1 MENHSESSLSSG
13 TYMSSLAQQCGT
25 ASNWLDAGSAYDS
38 EPNYIAATTGLTG
51 SALNSFNCD
60 CQQSS
65 SNQTTADNIFRQ
77 VRTAGLTEKSYQESM
92 TTNCSNTD
100 SGNYAVRHNPAVF
113 MVGGSDR
120 VACQADDIPM
130 GSNTAGA
137 LVNDITG
144 NTLPN
149 FAFVTPNLCNDM
161 HDCSVATGD
170 SFLQVLVPQILN
182 SASYKSGNTLLII
195 NTDEDTPVLNIVVA
209 PSVHPGTVVTTT
221 VGHYG
226 ELRAT
231 KKRSASRCWGKRP
244 PWPRRICAPPSTSEA
259 PS

>member
-1 MENHSESSLSSG
+1 
-13 TYMSSLAQQCGT
+13 MSSLANQCGT
-25 ASNWLDAGSAYDS
+25 ASNWQDAGSAYNS

-51 SALNSFNCD
+51 SVLTPFTCD
-60 CQQSS
+60 CPQGS

-77 VRTAGLTEKSYQESM
+77 VRTAGLTEKSYEESM
-92 TTNCSNTD
+92 SGNCSNTD
-100 SGNYAVRHNPAVF
+100 GGSYAVKHNPAVF

-120 VACQADDIPM
+120 TACQADDIPM

-137 LVNDITG
+137 LVNDING

-149 FAFVTPNLCNDM
+149 FAFITPNLCNDM
-161 HDCSVATGD
+161 HDCSLATGD
-170 SFLQVLVPQILN
+170 AFLQVLVPQILN
-182 SASYKSGNTLLII
+182 SASYTSGNTLLII

-209 PSVHPGTVVTTT
+209 PSVRPGTVVTTT

-231 KKRSASRCWGKRP
+231 EEALGLPLLGEAANVASQDLRP
-244 PWPRRICAPPSTSEA
+244 AFNL
-259 PS
+259 